1 MINIDKYNDVEYIEI
16 PTNEECMV
24 TAVKI
29 GEILEEPPSR
39 IRKWAEYH
47 EDNLYVKKVNG
58 RFAYTQK
65 SIDQFKFIKDLKLNK
80 NMTHEQIKQHMHK
93 HGMQYSKYDG
103 GLIDPKD
110 PFGYEALSS
119 AISQK
124 TENQLKEFLVK
135 FVEYQDHNNKELIKS
150 ITSEVEQTVQDQIE
164 ESMSEIEK
172 ELELQKESNKQLSQQ
187 LSDVQQELSLT
198 KETNQKQLE
207 LQSQQIQTNLDNMS
221 NKIIE
226 DNIKVMNETV
236 NEFKCITLE
245 QLKNQQPKS
254 FIDRL
259 FHLKK

>member
-1 MINIDKYNDVEYIEI
+1 LIVIDKYNDVEFKEI

-29 GEILEEPPSR
+29 AEILEEPASR

-80 NMTHEQIKQHMHK
+80 NMTHEQIYQHMKK
-93 HGMQYSKYDG
+93 HGMQYSQYDG

-124 TENQLKEFLVK
+124 TEIQLKEFLVN
-135 FVEYQDHNNKELIKS
+135 FVKYQEKNNDSLIKS

-164 ESMSEIEK
+164 ESMSDVEK
-172 ELELQKESNKQLSQQ
+172 ELQLQKESNKQLSQQ
-187 LSDVQQELSLT
+187 LSEVQQELSLT

-207 LQSQQIQTNLDNMS
+207 FQSNQIQENLDNLS

-226 DNIKVMNETV
+226 TNVKTL
-236 NEFKCITLE
+236 NEFKCLSLE
-245 QLKNQQPKS
+245 QIKNQQEPKS
-254 FIDRL
+254 FISKL
-259 FHLKK
+259 FHKKK

>member
-1 MINIDKYNDVEYIEI
+1 MNIDKYNDVEFKEI

-29 GEILEEPPSR
+29 GEILGEPSSR

-47 EDNLYVKKVNG
+47 EENLYVKKING

-93 HGMQYSKYDG
+93 HGMQYSQYDG

-124 TENQLKEFLVK
+124 TQEQLKEFLVN
-135 FVEYQDHNNKELIKS
+135 FIQYQENNNGNLVKS
-150 ITSEVEQTVQDQIE
+150 ITSEVEQTVQEQIS
-164 ESMSEIEK
+164 ESMGSIEK
-172 ELELQKESNKQLSQQ
+172 ELQEQKENNQKLSQQ
-187 LSDVQQELSLT
+187 LINVEKELVIT
-198 KETNQKQLE
+198 KEENKKQLE
-207 LQSQQIQTNLDNMS
+207 SQSTQIQDNFDTMNTKNEERD
-221 NKIIE
+221 NKLIE
-226 DNIKVMNETV
+226 QIEQ
-236 NEFKCITLE
+236 FKYVAPE
-245 QLKNQQPKS
+245 ELKSKEEPKS
-254 FIDRL
+254 LLSKLLHF
-259 FHLKK
+259 KK